1 MEDGDSNSPW
11 NRIENPASVGQDM
24 IDAVASPLSPSF
36 AADRPPSSRPSTSE
50 TRQQNNDGGSNNPQS
65 QDCHLLGSLPRQII
79 ERILYTVDA
88 NGFASLALL
97 NRKWR
102 TVSDLPELYRYHL
115 DGCTSTVLRNN
126 DSVQRPWILEDL
138 WQLKR
143 RFARETRRN
152 LFESFLRPQ
161 KTLIKLI
168 SASPSSSSAF
178 PQGEAFQFTFS
189 ANGRQLLALSS
200 SRIFVIDLSTDPISV
215 SYELKTLR
223 RPVTAAIIEDA
234 SLLAVVSSI
243 HQANV
248 YRLIDGNVKLIQ
260 AITLD
265 NVPRTISLSP
275 EGTVLAIAYDG
286 GIEVHAL
293 GERALAT
300 DRRAVRCF
308 HTDMLSFSRDGLM
321 LVGSSNDPLE
331 ARMVSISPPLYMD
344 LDSELPSPELQSRMW
359 TTQIL
364 SPDITIG
371 YNNVTLIPS
380 TLADEGVTWIVG
392 YDTQLQVFRLGQI
405 DNARGGFTYFVGPG
419 GDGEIKE
426 PGPSFVPTAGCNGE
440 LLVLGFQGSGMW
452 LYGIPDVS
460 DRPSAHN
467 VVLERNWGSRP
478 VRTNSQRLNKVVK
491 PPSHLIH
498 GRSLSSMN
506 DITAIK
512 WVDGVNLGSPGEKR
526 LQRLVAAA
534 PGGVNS
540 FLGEMG
546 DDLLPV
552 DGGRIIIFDFARS
565 PTDGKTVELTIEVGE
580 AEPIPLPERD
590 STMDVEVELER
601 RRTRVNR
608 RGGLGRNRN
617 AVIERS
623 TTLARHRASIGS
635 PHIETPPVPT
645 REHRNSLSQPS
656 SPTDLTLPVDL
667 QAIEVPY
674 SNTQPRSQ
682 NLLNRAA
689 TAAANRNRFQNARY
703 ANSVLVNRRSVVPHE
718 SDADNWVPPP
728 PPYTPDAD
736 QPLPDHIRRTLLP
749 SPANPAPRMR
759 NGNASRDLRRTQ
771 TSRVDSISQNATER
785 TRSIME
791 RIPVPRTRTGQS
803 PDTQRQGDRLVRD
816 NNSQYP
822 PRHAR
827 AATDGVPGTITSTET
842 HSSESRAIAPPVP
855 NHRGGSAPTT
865 LSIPSQPLVVNTQT
879 PPSSTELPRPRFP
892 NGSSAENSSP
902 ISPMV
907 SGSSLGA
914 RATNM
919 PVRVIGRNGPGPTN
933 QFDFEANSASPS
945 AISDP
950 HRYGRTG
957 SRRLSATLDSI
968 DGTQPAARTF
978 NANSSQRGQS
988 AHLRSSQL
996 DSISTHP
1003 IPRYAV
1009 PPNNSPVIT
1018 KPQALSSPHLQSH
1031 EPPRR
1036 METLYTVRSNQET
1049 HLSRPRSQD
1058 IPRRM
1063 FGTGA
1068 AFFDPRSGRM
1078 ISSSHSDAEI
1088 GQRRMAEELRGRMT
1102 EWSDTDGERRK
1113 RREAR
1118 CSIL

>member
-1 MEDGDSNSPW
+1 MEDGDSNSPL
-11 NRIENPASVGQDM
+11 NRIENPAGVGPDM
-24 IDAVASPLSPSF
+24 TLDAVASPLTPF
-36 AADRPPSSRPSTSE
+36 PAADSPPSSRPSTCE
-50 TRQQNNDGGSNNPQS
+50 TRPQDDGDSNSPQS
-65 QDCHLLGSLPRQII
+65 QACDLLGSLPHQII
-79 ERILYTVDA
+79 DRILYTVDA
-88 NGFASLALL
+88 NAFASLALL

-102 TVSDLPELYRYHL
+102 TVSDSPELYRYHL

-152 LFESFLRPQ
+152 LFESFLRPR

-168 SASPSSSSAF
+168 STSASSSSAF

-223 RPVTAAIIEDA
+223 RPVAAAIVEDA

-248 YRLIDGNVKLIQ
+248 YRLVDGNVKLIQ

-371 YNNVTLIPS
+371 YNNVTMIPS
-380 TLADEGVTWIVG
+380 PVTDEDVTWIVG

-440 LLVLGFQGSGMW
+440 LLVLGFQGSGVW

-460 DRPSAHN
+460 DRPSASN

-512 WVDGVNLGSPGEKR
+512 WVDSVKLGSPEEKR

-552 DGGRIIIFDFARS
+552 DGGRIVVFDFARS

-580 AEPIPLPERD
+580 AEPISLPERD

-623 TTLARHRASIGS
+623 ATLARHRASIGS

-645 REHRNSLSQPS
+645 RGHRNSLSQPS
-656 SPTDLTLPVDL
+656 SPTDLTLALDL
-667 QAIEVPY
+667 QAIDVPY

-682 NLLNRAA
+682 NLLNRTT
-689 TAAANRNRFQNARY
+689 TAAADRNRFQNARY
-703 ANSVLVNRRSVVPHE
+703 ATSVLVARRPVVPHE

-736 QPLPDHIRRTLLP
+736 QPLPDHIQRTLLP
-749 SPANPAPRMR
+749 SSTNTAPRMR
-759 NGNASRDLRRTQ
+759 NGNVSRELRRTQ
-771 TSRVDSISQNATER
+771 TSRFEPISPSAMER
-785 TRSIME
+785 ARSTME
-791 RIPVPRTRTGQS
+791 RISIPRTRAGQS
-803 PDTQRQGDRLVRD
+803 PDTPGEGSPFRR
-816 NNSQYP
+816 NNISQYP
-822 PRHAR
+822 PSHTR
-827 AATDGVPGTITSTET
+827 AATDSVPGTVGSTEIQ
-842 HSSESRAIAPPVP
+842 SSESRPIVPPVP
-855 NHRGGSAPTT
+855 NHRGTAAPTNFS
-865 LSIPSQPLVVNTQT
+865 LPSQPLVVNTQI
-879 PPSSTELPRPRFP
+879 PPSSIELPHHRFP
-892 NGSSAENSSP
+892 HGSSIENSSP
-902 ISPMV
+902 NSPTV
-907 SGSSLGA
+907 SGPPLGA
-914 RATNM
+914 THM
-919 PVRVIGRNGPGPTN
+919 PPARVIGRNGPTH
-933 QFDFEANSASPS
+933 QFDLDVNVPSPS
-945 AISDP
+945 ATSNRHQ
-950 HRYGRTG
+950 HRRTG
-957 SRRLSATLDSI
+957 SRRLSATQGSI
-968 DGTQPAARTF
+968 DESPQAARSF
-978 NANSSQRGQS
+978 NASSSQRGQS
-988 AHLRSSQL
+988 AHLGSSQS

-1003 IPRYAV
+1003 FPRYGI

-1018 KPQALSSPHLQSH
+1018 KPQALSTPHLQSH
-1031 EPPRR
+1031 EPRR
-1036 METLYTVRSNQET
+1036 IEPLYTVRSNQET
-1049 HLSRPRSQD
+1049 HRSRPRSQD
-1058 IPRRM
+1058 IPRRRLGAG
-1063 FGTGA
+1063 GT
-1068 AFFDPRSGRM
+1068 FFDTRSGRV
-1078 ISSSHSDAEI
+1078 ISSSHSDAEV
-1088 GQRRMAEELRGRMT
+1088 GQRGRVEELRSRMT
-1102 EWSDTDGERRK
+1102 EWSDADGERRK
-1113 RREAR
+1113 KREGR
-1118 CSIL
+1118 CAIL

>member
-11 NRIENPASVGQDM
+11 NRIENPASVEPDM
-24 IDAVASPLSPSF
+24 TLDAVASPLTPSP
-36 AADRPPSSRPSTSE
+36 ADDRPPSWRPSTSE
-50 TRQQNNDGGSNNPQS
+50 TRQQNDGGSKNPQS
-65 QDCHLLGSLPRQII
+65 QGCDLLGSLPHQII

-88 NGFASLALL
+88 NAFASLALL

-115 DGCTSTVLRNN
+115 DCCTSTVLRNN

-161 KTLIKLI
+161 KTLINLI
-168 SASPSSSSAF
+168 SASACSSSAF

-223 RPVTAAIIEDA
+223 RPVTAAIVEDA

-248 YRLIDGNVKLIQ
+248 YRLINGNVNLIQ

-275 EGTVLAIAYDG
+275 EGTVLAISYDG

-380 TLADEGVTWIVG
+380 TVADEGVTWIVG

-405 DNARGGFTYFVGPG
+405 DDARGGFTYFVGPG

-426 PGPSFVPTAGCNGE
+426 PGPCFAPTAGCNGE
-440 LLVLGFQGSGMW
+440 LLVLGFQDSGMW

-460 DRPSAHN
+460 DRPSAQN

-512 WVDGVNLGSPGEKR
+512 WVDGVNLGNPREKR
-526 LQRLVAAA
+526 FQRLVAAA

-552 DGGRIIIFDFARS
+552 DGGRIAIFDFARS
-565 PTDGKTVELTIEVGE
+565 PTNGKAVELTIEVGE

-590 STMDVEVELER
+590 SSMAVEVELER

-608 RGGLGRNRN
+608 RGGLGRDRN

-623 TTLARHRASIGS
+623 GTLARHRASIGS
-635 PHIETPPVPT
+635 SHIETPPVPT
-645 REHRNSLSQPS
+645 RGNRNSLSQPS
-656 SPTDLTLPVDL
+656 SPTDLTLSVDL

-682 NLLNRAA
+682 SLLNGAA

-703 ANSVLVNRRSVVPHE
+703 ANSVLVNRRPVVPHE

-736 QPLPDHIRRTLLP
+736 QPLPDHIQRTLLP
-749 SPANPAPRMR
+749 SPTNPAPRMR

-771 TSRVDSISQNATER
+771 TSRFGSISQNAMER
-785 TRSIME
+785 TRSTME
-791 RIPVPRTRTGQS
+791 RIPVPRTRAGQS
-803 PDTQRQGDRLVRD
+803 PDTLRQGNPLGR
-816 NNSQYP
+816 NNTSPYP
-822 PRHAR
+822 PSHAR
-827 AATDGVPGTITSTET
+827 AATDGVPGTMTPTEIQ
-842 HSSESRAIAPPVP
+842 SSERRPIVPPVL
-855 NHRGGSAPTT
+855 NHRGGSAPTN
-865 LSIPSQPLVVNTQT
+865 LSLPSQPLVVNTQIS
-879 PPSSTELPRPRFP
+879 PSSTELPRPRFP
-892 NGSSAENSSP
+892 HGSSAENSSP

-914 RATNM
+914 THM
-919 PVRVIGRNGPGPTN
+919 PVRVIGRNGPTN
-933 QFDFEANSASPS
+933 QFDLQANSASPS
-945 AISDP
+945 ATSDT
-950 HRYGRTG
+950 HQHGRTG
-957 SRRLSATLDSI
+957 IRRLSATEDTI
-968 DGTQPAARTF
+968 DGSQPTARNF
-978 NANSSQRGQS
+978 NASSSQRGQS
-988 AHLRSSQL
+988 THLRSSQL

-1003 IPRYAV
+1003 IPRHTI

-1049 HLSRPRSQD
+1049 HRSRPRSQD
-1058 IPRRM
+1058 IPRRR
-1063 FGTGA
+1063 FGTGG

-1078 ISSSHSDAEI
+1078 ISSSHSDAEV
-1088 GQRRMAEELRGRMT
+1088 GQRRMAEELRGGMT
-1102 EWSDTDGERRK
+1102 EWSDADGERRK
-1113 RREAR
+1113 RREGR